1 MFSLGFG
8 GECMGLF
15 YRFWR
20 GFARGLWGW
29 GCGGGPLGWPRL
41 GVLGGPWAA
50 HEGLCPSALRAPA
63 GMLQKPDKEMPRNFS
78 TTEELRDI
86 MRYYSKRGQAE
97 MQENF
102 YRAVYAAVR
111 RIPAGKVATY
121 GQIAMLAGSP
131 RASRIVGGA
140 LHRNPEPGKTPCH
153 RVVFRDGGLA
163 PGFAFGGPGAQRAL
177 LEAEGVAFLPDGRVD
192 MARHQWT
199 GEDETQ

>member
-1 MFSLGFG
+1 M
-8 GECMGLF
+8 
-15 YRFWR
+15 RR
-20 GFARGLWGW
+20 GRGPQGKPPQAAWGR
-29 GCGGGPLGWPRL
+29 PK
-41 GVLGGPWAA
+41 AA
-50 HEGLCPSALRAPA
+50 HEGRSPSALRAPT
-63 GMLQKPDKEMPRNFS
+63 GMLQKPDEEMPRNFS

-153 RVVFRDGGLA
+153 RVVFRDGSLA

-177 LEAEGVAFLPDGRVD
+177 LEAEGVTFLPDGRVD